1 MGLILLLETATH
13 VCSVSLARDGEVIE
27 NRESKEEKSH
37 ASQLTVFIQE
47 VLQAHQLKATELDAV
62 AVSKGPGSYTGLR
75 IGVSTAKGL
84 CYGADVPL
92 IAIDTLKAMA
102 WGIKNTTEYEP
113 DAWICPMIDAR
124 RMEVYAAIYNANLE
138 EQRGIKAE
146 VIDENSYG
154 SWLQDRTIY
163 FMGTGADKL
172 VDVIKHPNAKVIEHF
187 VPSAN
192 YIASMAEKA
201 YQQKKFEDVA
211 YFEPFYLKEFM
222 ATVPKKNIYR

>member
-1 MGLILLLETATH
+1 MGLVLLLETATH
-13 VCSVSLARDGEVIE
+13 VCSVSLARDGDVLET
-27 NRESKEEKSH
+27 RESEEEKSH

-47 VLQAHQLKATELDAV
+47 ILEVQKVKASELDAV

-92 IAIDTLKAMA
+92 IAIDTLKSMA
-102 WGIKNTTEYEP
+102 WGMKHSGKCEPNTLL
-113 DAWICPMIDAR
+113 CPMIDAR
-124 RMEVYAAIYNANLE
+124 RMEVYAAIYDTQLE
-138 EQRGIKAE
+138 EKRGIQAE
-146 VIDENSYG
+146 VIDENSYDE
-154 SWLQDRTIY
+154 WLKQQKVC

-172 VDVIKHPNAKVIEHF
+172 VDVLKHANAIVVRNF
-187 VPSAN
+187 VPSARH
-192 YIASMAEKA
+192 MATLAEEALKNK
-201 YQQKKFEDVA
+201 QFEDVA